1 MQHDSWKGTERTV
14 GGTSVQNTRLVTTH
28 VFQIL
33 AFNFELIYN
42 SDRSVL
48 MPQSER
54 LHNHCGLGECAFRCV
69 ALNSRV
75 VGGGAGGEGGLTPL

>member
-1 MQHDSWKGTERTV
+1 MIAGREQSAQSEGLQYKIHV
-14 GGTSVQNTRLVTTH
+14 LCTTH
-28 VFQIL
+28 AFQIL